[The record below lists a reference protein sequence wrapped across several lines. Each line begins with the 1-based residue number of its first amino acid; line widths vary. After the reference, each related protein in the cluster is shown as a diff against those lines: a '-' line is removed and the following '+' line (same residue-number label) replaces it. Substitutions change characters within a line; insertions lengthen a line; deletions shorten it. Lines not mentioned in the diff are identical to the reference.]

1 MNGEEKKKIAVR
13 KKTDDIFGKNL
24 DEFRQRPELGDDGNH
39 APLIFWLLA
48 GFFRHNAR
56 RFFTTGVYRVTS
68 SDSKVRELELHLAKG
83 NYGYLE
89 SEQLQRNID
98 PNVVANYLKR
108 VLRQMKTP
116 LIPQKQFDAI
126 GNLDL

>member
-89 SEQLQRNID
+89 SEQL
-98 PNVVANYLKR
+98 
-108 VLRQMKTP
+108 
-116 LIPQKQFDAI
+116 
-126 GNLDL
+126 